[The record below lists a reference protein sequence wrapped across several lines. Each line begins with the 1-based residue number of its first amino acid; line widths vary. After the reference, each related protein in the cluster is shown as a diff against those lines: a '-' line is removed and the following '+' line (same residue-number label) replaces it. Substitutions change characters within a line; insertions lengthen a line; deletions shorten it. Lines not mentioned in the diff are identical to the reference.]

1 MYKSDNL
8 FTETVREPATIT
20 FIEKKPRGKKLKSFI
35 RKTAS
40 VAIAFVMAGAGFGLG
55 IGASGLINKNQYG
68 NNYYH
73 ESTADNNGA
82 NHTDFMSYSPS
93 LLTSS
98 NENVSVVDVVKK
110 TANSIVSINVSAT
123 VTSSSFFGRAVERE
137 ASSAGSGVIFYEDAD
152 KIYIITNF
160 HVIERADAVTIT
172 IDDLLQVPASF
183 VGNDRTEDLAIIS
196 VLKTD
201 LESAG
206 IKDYTIASFGN
217 SDMLEVGET
226 VVAIGNAMGEG
237 KSATAGIVSALNK
250 KIIIDGIVYTAIQTD
265 ATINPGNSGGALVN
279 TNSEVIGINTAKIS
293 GNGVEGMGYSI
304 PSNTVKAV
312 IDQIMTNGSPQ
323 KPYLGIEP
331 LDITE
336 ELLAANMF
344 LPGLGVYVRRVYQDS
359 GAAEAGLRANDIITG
374 ANGNS
379 IETTEELSAEVVRV
393 GVGGK
398 IALDVFRM
406 DNSRNFNK
414 IVVEVTIG
422 DSNAGGGINF

>member
-8 FTETVREPATIT
+8 FTETVWENTPISFT
-20 FIEKKPRGKKLKSFI
+20 EKKPRGGKLKSFAK
-35 RKTAS
+35 KTAS
-40 VAIAFVMAGAGFGLG
+40 VAIALVMAGAGFGLG
-55 IGASGLINKNQYG
+55 IGTSGLIGRNQNGSSYYYEAAG
-68 NNYYH
+68 NSNV
-73 ESTADNNGA
+73 
-82 NHTDFMSYSPS
+82 NHTDFMSYNPS

-98 NENVSVVDVVKK
+98 NANVSVVDVVKK

-137 ASSAGSGVIFYEDAD
+137 ATSAGSGVIFYEDAD

-160 HVIERADAVTIT
+160 HVIERADTVSIT

-250 KIIIDGIVYTAIQTD
+250 KIIIDGIIYTAIQTD

-312 IDQIMTNGSPQ
+312 IDQIMTHGSPQ

-331 LDITE
+331 LDIDE
-336 ELLAANMF
+336 ELLAANLF

-374 ANGNS
+374 ANGNA

-398 IALDVFRM
+398 IALDVYRM
-406 DNSRNFNK
+406 DNNRNFNK
-414 IVVEVTIG
+414 IIVEVTIG